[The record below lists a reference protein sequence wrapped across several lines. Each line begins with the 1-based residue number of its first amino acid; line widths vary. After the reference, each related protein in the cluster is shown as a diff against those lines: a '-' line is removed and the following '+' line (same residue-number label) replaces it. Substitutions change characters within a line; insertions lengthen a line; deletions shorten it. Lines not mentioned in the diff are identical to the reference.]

1 MKKNTFFNLFT
12 LISLIILKVTFG
24 NAQDS
29 PNIIFLIGDGMGL
42 SQISS
47 GMYSN
52 ENKTALENFEYVG
65 LIKTHSAN
73 KLVTDSAASA
83 TAMATGQKTY
93 NGVLG
98 INPANIRFKSILEI
112 CREKKY
118 RTALIATSTIV
129 HATPAAFYAKNI
141 SRYNYED
148 IAFQL
153 SKQSINI
160 FVGGGEKYFNS
171 RKDEK
176 NLLKNM
182 SSYTFVKNLRQLEKS
197 NSENIGYFT
206 YVGDPPKAQ
215 EGRSPLLKD
224 LTKTVL
230 DKLNAKESPFFL
242 MVEGSQIDWAGH
254 ANDINYINSEFI
266 DFDSAIQVALDF
278 AKADGNTLVVVTAD
292 HETGGLGIKGG
303 NISRNKVSGGFVTG
317 GHTGTMVPVF
327 SYGPNSDT
335 FSGIYDNTKIFDKI
349 IKSLE

>member
-1 MKKNTFFNLFT
+1 MNIKNSKFYFFFLLLFFG
-12 LISLIILKVTFG
+12 IIKIT
-24 NAQDS
+24 AQKS

-52 ENKTALENFEYVG
+52 ENKTALENFEFVG

-112 CREKKY
+112 CQEKNY
-118 RTALIATSTIV
+118 QTALVATSTIV

-148 IAFQL
+148 IALQL
-153 SKQSINI
+153 SRQTINI
-160 FVGGGEKYFNS
+160 FVGGGEKYFNL

-176 NLLKNM
+176 NLIKGM
-182 SSYTFVKNLRQLEKS
+182 KSYSFVKNLKQFDKS
-197 NSENIGYFT
+197 TSNNIGYFT
-206 YVGDPPKAQ
+206 YKGDPPKAL
-215 EGRSPLLKD
+215 EKRTPLLKD
-224 LTKTVL
+224 ITSSVL
-230 DKLNAKESPFFL
+230 KKLYSKETPFFL
-242 MVEGSQIDWAGH
+242 MIEGSQIDWAGH
-254 ANDINYINSEFI
+254 ANDINYVNSEFK
-266 DFDSAIQVALDF
+266 DFDAAIQVALDF
-278 AKADGNTLVVVTAD
+278 AKNDGNTLVVVTAD

-303 NISRNKVSGGFVTG
+303 SISRNKISGGWVTG

-327 SYGPNSDT
+327 SYGPTAKS
-335 FSGIYDNTKIFDKI
+335 FSGIYDNTEIFEKLI
-349 IKSLE
+349 NSLK